1 MLVSVFANPHSV
13 ACLSRQ
19 VGRRTTFVK
28 TYRAGFPLSNLT
40 RHHVYWTERLVNTQ
54 LLRAPVPPSC
64 PRAPVP
70 KLLARNDAAM
80 RLTFE
85 FVPHAPINAIP
96 DDSQI
101 PSQAMCLHD
110 FLVRA
115 RVTHGDLACKHLLWT
130 QRSNAVHLMLIDF
143 DMATFEYGDWNVTVQ
158 GAAFLA
164 RIKKRVTRA
173 QALLRERK
181 LAKRSH
187 WFAEVGT
194 NEQSSERLVRF
205 TQFVSECATR
215 RRSGTDSARTAK
227 LRACVGR
234 SF

>member
-1 MLVSVFANPHSV
+1 MLVAVFANPHSV

-19 VGRRTTFVK
+19 AGPRTTFVK
-28 TYRAGFPLSNLT
+28 THRAGFPLSNLT
-40 RHHVYWTERLVNTQ
+40 RHHVYWAERLVNIH

-64 PRAPVP
+64 PRVPVP
-70 KLLARNDAAM
+70 RLLARNDAAM

-85 FVPHAPINAIP
+85 FVPRAPIKAIP

-130 QRSNAVHLMLIDF
+130 QRSGAVHLILVDF
-143 DMATFEYGDWNVTVQ
+143 DMATFEYGDWNVTVRE
-158 GAAFLA
+158 AAILT
-164 RIKKRVTRA
+164 RLKKRMARA
-173 QALLRERK
+173 QELLRERK

-187 WFAEVGT
+187 WFSEVGT
-194 NEQSSERLVRF
+194 DAQSSERLVRF
-205 TQFVSECATR
+205 AQFVSECAMR
-215 RRSGTDSARTAK
+215 RRQGLDDAMATK
-227 LRACVGR
+227 LHACVGR